1 MKEAGYEF
9 DFEKKELKKIENES
23 KNFEQQLISELA
35 DLVKDYIQQKSTA
48 WSEEDDG
55 LLEFT
60 VAAIEDFYDDK
71 NPLRYRL
78 IEWLKSLKQR
88 G

>member
-1 MKEAGYEF
+1 MR
-9 DFEKKELKKIENES
+9 KKEDEPENF
-23 KNFEQQLISELA
+23 KQQLISKMA
-35 DLVKDYIQQKSTA
+35 DLVKDYIQQKPTA

-55 LLEFT
+55 LLELT

-78 IEWLKSLKQR
+78 IEWLKSLKQ
-88 G
+88 GIGG